1 MANVKQVFKNFYV
14 GNELLAKNRKELAFL
29 LSECKKHGFKYKVS
43 RSLNENYRYLVE
55 ADEWQQSP
63 KDIFI
68 VSLREVEQWGVYNG
82 EPMYAICGEIAELYN
97 GNSRDEAFKVMQ
109 TWNDDLTKLIEN
121 HFDCVEG
128 TPGFE
133 KSLKNASLMLFVDE
147 YLETVDGEDIY
158 ADELCQIDAN
168 SCENAYG
175 EIKLSPIEVEEDLT
189 PAQDEFFK
197 DSIVRRKG
205 KLVPVYHGTS
215 SDFDEFV
222 EESGLI
228 WTTANKEYATEF
240 SLGSGKV
247 KEVYVNLTKPLVIGP
262 TNVPFEEFMS
272 YMIPSNRVVP
282 SEQVKKLADKLNVSV
297 DVLVDIFNSID
308 ESVPKHKRRLFQV
321 VNKPAFRQLVIDAGY
336 DGVVCN
342 EPVLTFGV
350 VNANQLKYVN
360 NENPT
365 TSKKLNESDIEIELT
380 DGKFY
385 PGDILDDYIISN
397 FMEDYS
403 RLGADEALATLQ
415 SFIRYNDD
423 YSYLRES
430 VDDIFY
436 RMWFLYDKED
446 VENKM
451 DDLKEMFFDWASE
464 FFNPGVVAELKD
476 EYFTVGMQF
485 GFLNDLDFSED
496 GELLGRTERIS
507 EDTDV
512 ELSDVDE
519 AETLENYI
527 KAALASRGVTDIEII
542 KSVSSIDTTAEKE
555 ELDGTL
561 ITGKYN
567 GYLFEVEA
575 SDVEFTVNLLS
586 PVDRNVHFDT
596 FDENSTNSFKELLD
610 EVIPHNLSYADE
622 FYGEYESGK
631 FNDTIEEDVEV
642 ELTELGDSDIEQQI
656 INKLESY
663 GLTNIK
669 ILQPIVDLN
678 SYSSDF
684 NADDI
689 IIEGKYEDYILKIA
703 PLFSPARSG
712 NCEFFIFF
720 DYSDLYCDYLTR
732 LRRSI
737 LDYVDCNLSSI
748 INVKIP
754 EIINSIKDRGL
765 TEDVEI
771 EFEQTPGYQYKD
783 ITMQIAN
790 KLTDLGIT
798 DLQFYQPIYEDRFN
812 ALWFDDGTIC
822 TGRYKEFGVCIGAYA
837 RYMDIRFGDEDDET
851 IIKSIQ
857 DLEDLE
863 IFNDEGYYELYDCG
877 SYEIYDEPELY
888 FQIYDP
894 ANESELLNSAEDQS
908 IYELSEIIDDAI
920 PGMIEYL
927 EENIDEFKGYLTKP
941 VEEDL
946 EIELSEIPEENK
958 SLEIKLANY
967 QVHTFWTIFCED
979 GIYPAMD
986 YLESKGY
993 KVDDYYK
1000 NEPQD
1005 SDLLDYFYDWI
1016 KENFE
1021 SKTFKVF
1028 EKCRDDEDWLAE
1040 GIEWEHDDYIQFEPD
1055 TLYFEVKDIIR
1066 PLPEVLYH
1074 GTSEANA
1081 ERIKETGGLA
1091 LGQTSNW
1098 SASREDAI
1106 YLTTSKDDAYEYCNR
1121 VGLDNITILEI
1132 PVSALDLNKLYVDP
1146 NEEYYG
1152 EEDEDGKFYWDVFNF
1167 EYRDQI
1173 SIDNIKFIEKNGYK
1187 LTEALSHNILFHRTT
1202 PTLAANI
1209 LNDNELKV
1217 GGNYLFNLNRGKCI
1231 CFSRDYNFIKNMSK
1245 QSNVVFV
1252 FNKDKLQ
1259 TKYKLEP
1266 VSDTKNTGNNR
1277 ARYTN
1282 NSKAEEVCFEN
1293 ITNVKDYLY
1302 KVVVS
1307 DAIYD
1312 SWLKFLEENG
1322 VEVDRSIFV
1331 KASDYR
1337 VNEELNNCRSK
1348 HSKTL
1353 TEELV
1358 DLSKIEVYSFG
1369 DKKWNATSQELL
1381 DLAVEAGAPVDTS
1394 TEPEKRIISLENF
1407 DVFYPF
1413 EEYDLDENFHLYCL
1427 IGVID
1432 EMEEAGIPFEYFD
1445 EEEEGTPNEYCIVD
1459 MLDLV
1464 QYGEDSGY
1472 DATVIPF
1479 EGQYVIYLHNDKPS
1493 DIGAIEITEDVDEPE
1508 IEFSQIEIPQFTDIT
1523 NKYKQLF
1530 ESYGFTDIKFN
1541 KPIFEERQL
1550 ALWYYDNNEPL
1561 VTMKYKDRYEVAL
1574 VVDEMYYMHVNG
1586 GGWVKDV
1593 AEFEGEGLYTD
1604 KDIIDHTAYYE
1615 DSNETTIFEYEV
1627 DSRFWFRVHDS
1638 QNNNREIDNW
1648 FWIERCDDVWE
1659 LAELNNALDDF
1670 DEFIKIYE
1678 EENGELLTVTEEV
1691 DNIELTNINPLEIS
1705 DYVDTVDKLFQSVGH
1720 TPVYFPRTNDWGLKD
1735 ETGQITWTGMSAN
1748 SVIDMF
1754 EGEIDWLMEDWFDE
1768 LDTYG
1773 LADKVPAARD
1783 EIYNWDEFLEVFGD
1797 KSIYN
1802 TPELKDF
1809 YDSHKFNI
1817 DAIDFMVNGREDFN
1831 LMLVPHDTDYDEYLD
1846 VELIN
1851 DEEEE

>member
-147 YLETVDGEDIY
+147 YITTSNGEDIY

-197 DSIVRRKG
+197 DSVVRRKG
-205 KLVPVYHGTS
+205 KLVPVYQGTT

-228 WTTANKEYATEF
+228 WTTANKEYATGF

-247 KEVYVNLTKPLVIGP
+247 KEVYVNLTNPLIIGP

-365 TSKKLNESDIEIELT
+365 TSKKLNESDVEIELT

-385 PGDILDDYIISN
+385 PGDTLDDDIMSY

-403 RLGADEALATLQ
+403 RLGADEALSTLQ
-415 SFIRYNDD
+415 DMTRFREGYEDM
-423 YSYLRES
+423 RES

-436 RMWFLYDKED
+436 RMWMLYDKED

-451 DDLKEMFFDWASE
+451 DALKEMFFDWASE

-485 GFLNDLDFSED
+485 GFLNDLDFNED
-496 GELLGRTERIS
+496 GETFSRTERIS
-507 EDTDV
+507 ED
-512 ELSDVDE
+512 
-519 AETLENYI
+519 
-527 KAALASRGVTDIEII
+527 
-542 KSVSSIDTTAEKE
+542 
-555 ELDGTL
+555 
-561 ITGKYN
+561 
-567 GYLFEVEA
+567 
-575 SDVEFTVNLLS
+575 
-586 PVDRNVHFDT
+586 
-596 FDENSTNSFKELLD
+596 
-610 EVIPHNLSYADE
+610 
-622 FYGEYESGK
+622 
-631 FNDTIEEDVEV
+631 VEV
-642 ELTELGDSDIEQQI
+642 ELVDVEYDAEKEL
-656 INKLESY
+656 INTLSSY
-663 GLTNIK
+663 GVTKIK
-669 ILQPIVDLN
+669 LLQPIVNIDSTPNDFETPEFKSSTIIKGEYKGYTLN
-678 SYSSDF
+678 IQASRYAKSFQSELYQRV
-684 NADDI
+684 N
-689 IIEGKYEDYILKIA
+689 GKKRGMVNL
-703 PLFSPARSG
+703 AR
-712 NCEFFIFF
+712 
-720 DYSDLYCDYLTR
+720 T
-732 LRRSI
+732 
-737 LDYVDCNLSSI
+737 LSEVI
-748 INVKIP
+748 YNKIP
-754 EIINSIKDRGL
+754 EAIEFINNNLQEDL

-771 EFEQTPGYQYKD
+771 EFGQTPGYQYKD
-783 ITMQIAN
+783 ITPQIA
-790 KLTDLGIT
+790 KRLTDLGIT
-798 DLQFYQPIYEDRFN
+798 DLQFYQPIYEGRFN

-822 TGRYKEFGVCIGAYA
+822 LGRYKEFGICIGAYS
-837 RYMDIRFGDEDDET
+837 RYFDVRFGDEGEEIVVT
-851 IIKSIQ
+851 SVN
-857 DLEDLE
+857 DLEALNVFD
-863 IFNDEGYYELYDCG
+863 DEGYSDLFDDGNYEM
-877 SYEIYDEPELY
+877 YDEPELY

-894 ANESELLNSAEDQS
+894 ANDSDLFNSAEDES
-908 IYELSEIIDDAI
+908 VYTLDEILDYTI
-920 PGMIEYL
+920 PGNLEYL

-946 EIELSEIPEENK
+946 EIEISDIPEENK
-958 SLEIKLANY
+958 SLEIKLADY
-967 QVHTFWTIFCED
+967 QVHTFWTIYCED

-1005 SDLLDYFYDWI
+1005 SDLLDYFYDWVE
-1016 KENFE
+1016 ENFE

-1028 EKCRDDEDWLAE
+1028 EKCRNDEDWLAE
-1040 GIEWEHDDYIQFEPD
+1040 GIEWENGEYIQFEPD

-1121 VGLDNITILEI
+1121 VGLDNITILEV

-1173 SIDNIKFIEKNGYK
+1173 SIDNIKFIEKSGYK

-1277 ARYTN
+1277 ARYTK

-1358 DLSKIEVYSFG
+1358 DLSIIEVYSFG

-1394 TEPEKRIISLENF
+1394 TEPEKRIISLKNF

-1445 EEEEGTPNEYCIVD
+1445 EEEEGTPNEYCMVD

-1530 ESYGFTDIKFN
+1530 ESYGFSDIKFN
-1541 KPIFEERQL
+1541 QPVFEERQL
-1550 ALWYYDNNEPL
+1550 AVWYYDEGKPL
-1561 VTMKYKDRYEVAL
+1561 VTMKYKDRYDVAL

-1586 GGWVKDV
+1586 NWVKDIT
-1593 AEFEGEGLYTD
+1593 EFEGEGLYTD
-1604 KDIIDHTAYYE
+1604 KDMLEHTAYYE
-1615 DSNETTIFEYEV
+1615 DSNEDTIFDYEI

-1638 QNNNREIDNW
+1638 QNNNREIDNDY
-1648 FWIERCDDVWE
+1648 WIERCDDVWE
-1659 LAELNNALDDF
+1659 LGGLKYALDDF
-1670 DEFIKIYE
+1670 DEFIKDYE
-1678 EENGELLTVTEEV
+1678 EEIGESTVTEEV

-1720 TPVYFPRTNDWGLKD
+1720 TPVYFPRTDDWGLKD
-1735 ETGQITWTGMSAN
+1735 ENGQVTWTGMSAD

-1773 LADKVPAARD
+1773 LADKVPATRD

-1817 DAIDFMVNGREDFN
+1817 DAIDFMVNGREEFD